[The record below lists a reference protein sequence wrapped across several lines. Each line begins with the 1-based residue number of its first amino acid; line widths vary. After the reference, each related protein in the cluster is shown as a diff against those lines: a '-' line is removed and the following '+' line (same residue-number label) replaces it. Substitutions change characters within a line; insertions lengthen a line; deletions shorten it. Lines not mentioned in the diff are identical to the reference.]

1 MTVVASILML
11 ALTRAEIID
20 RFKAAPVT
28 QLDGLVQVY
37 GDCPA
42 DMRREFQLPIASF
55 VSDVCRKLYAA
66 DNKRPIKF
74 REPGIIVRVGDVR
87 TNIAEVVSRPATRE
101 GGVKFTRIYIPSP
114 GGADLRLL
122 RNEVV
127 RAFCRAVEG
136 VDLDDAAVTK
146 RLRKADPMTRLEDV
160 QADVAAWRERGVY
173 TEDRTDDDYLKLLR
187 GVHMPGVAT
196 ESDVLTFA
204 SRLYLYPAYYG
215 YPFCGKYTSCPFR
228 EAIAIAKD
236 DPFVRLAAIEKMPQ
250 LTLFGQG
257 HGDKMNDAVAAYVK
271 FLVELARYAMSE
283 KEHSDLLDEADN
295 KLKGVLEQ

>member
-1 MTVVASILML
+1 ML

-20 RFKAAPVT
+20 RIKAPPVT
-28 QLDGLVQVY
+28 QVDGLVQVF

-55 VSDVCRKLYAA
+55 VSDICRKLYAA
-66 DNKRPIKF
+66 DNKRPVKF
-74 REPGIIVRVGDVR
+74 SEPGIIVRVGDVR

-101 GGVKFTRIYIPSP
+101 GGAKFTRIYIPSP

-136 VDLDDAAVTK
+136 VDLDDSAVV
-146 RLRKADPMTRLEDV
+146 RRFRMADPMTRMEDV
-160 QADVAAWRERGVY
+160 QADVAAWRERGEY
-173 TEDRTDDDYLKLLR
+173 TEGRTDDDYLKLLR

-204 SRLYLYPAYYG
+204 SRLYLYPACYG

-228 EAIAIAKD
+228 EAIALAKD
-236 DPFVRLAAIEKMPQ
+236 DPFVRLAALEKMPQ

-257 HGDKMNDAVAAYVK
+257 HGEKMNDAVATYVR
-271 FLVELARYAMSE
+271 FLVELARCAMSE
-283 KEHSDLLDEADN
+283 KELSGLLDEADR